1 MSRTIIPFGPQHPV
15 LPEPIH
21 LQLVMDN
28 ETVVEALPKLGYVHR
43 GLETL
48 TTLRDYNQMIYI
60 VERVCGI
67 CSCIHALCFC
77 RAIEHLMDVEVPRRA
92 AYLRIIWSELHRMH
106 SHLLW
111 LGLFAD
117 ALGFK
122 SLFMQFWKIRE
133 RIMDINEATAGN
145 RVIIST
151 NIVGGVRKDLSREH
165 QRWILDEMDTLEAE
179 MRRLEKVTMEDYT
192 VKKRTVGIGVMTAQ
206 EAIQLGAAGP
216 TLRGSGVAQ
225 DVRQTEYEAF
235 AELGFTPVSVL
246 DGDCWA
252 RTKVRFLEVLQ
263 SMEIVRQA
271 ISHLPDTEINVKVKG
286 NPSGEVISRVEQP
299 RGECMYYVKG
309 NGSKY
314 LDRVRI
320 RTPTFANIPPLL
332 HGEGNPACR
341 RSRRRAFH
349 RPLHQLHRTVG
360 GTRHAHDQHH
370 TPQLPQAPRDAEVP
384 DGETRPLLQLPGPS
398 HQQRGILHLL
408 PHVLDQVPGA
418 VHFHG
423 PEGSFLGI

>member
-117 ALGFK
+117 ALGFE

-145 RVIIST
+145 RVITILEDASGRYQPLQWANVAIEMAGRIGAT
-151 NIVGGVRKDLSREH
+151 VIVCERNQGGDMV
-165 QRWILDEMDTLEAE
+165 
-179 MRRLEKVTMEDYT
+179 
-192 VKKRTVGIGVMTAQ
+192 AQ
-206 EAIQLGAAGP
+206 
-216 TLRGSGVAQ
+216 TLRSAGWTGRIEEVTATKGKAT
-225 DVRQTEYEAF
+225 RAEPIAALYE
-235 AELGFTPVSVL
+235 
-246 DGDCWA
+246 
-252 RTKVRFLEVLQ
+252 
-263 SMEIVRQA
+263 
-271 ISHLPDTEINVKVKG
+271 
-286 NPSGEVISRVEQP
+286 
-299 RGECMYYVKG
+299 RGLV
-309 NGSKY
+309 
-314 LDRVRI
+314 
-320 RTPTFANIPPLL
+320 
-332 HGEGNPACR
+332 
-341 RSRRRAFH
+341 
-349 RPLHQLHRTVG
+349 
-360 GTRHAHDQHH
+360 RHAYVM
-370 TPQLPQAPRDAEVP
+370 PKLEEQLCSMTSDFDSASAGWSPDRADALVWACTFLHPPVTAP
-384 DGETRPLLQLPGPS
+384 GRPVTKPAARPK
-398 HQQRGILHLL
+398 HRW
-408 PHVLDQVPGA
+408 
-418 VHFHG
+418 
-423 PEGSFLGI
+423 

>member
-117 ALGFK
+117 ALGFE

-179 MRRLEKVTMEDYT
+179 MRRLEKVTMAPPGRPCAAAAWL
-192 VKKRTVGIGVMTAQ
+192 RTCARRNTKPSRNSGSRPCPSSTAT
-206 EAIQLGAAGP
+206 AGP
-216 TLRGSGVAQ
+216 VPRSASSKCSS
-225 DVRQTEYEAF
+225 
-235 AELGFTPVSVL
+235 PWKSS
-246 DGDCWA
+246 A
-252 RTKVRFLEVLQ
+252 R
-263 SMEIVRQA
+263 
-271 ISHLPDTEINVKVKG
+271 
-286 NPSGEVISRVEQP
+286 PSAT
-299 RGECMYYVKG
+299 C
-309 NGSKY
+309 
-314 LDRVRI
+314 
-320 RTPTFANIPPLL
+320 PT
-332 HGEGNPACR
+332 R
-341 RSRRRAFH
+341 KS
-349 RPLHQLHRTVG
+349 T
-360 GTRHAHDQHH
+360 
-370 TPQLPQAPRDAEVP
+370 
-384 DGETRPLLQLPGPS
+384 
-398 HQQRGILHLL
+398 
-408 PHVLDQVPGA
+408 
-418 VHFHG
+418 
-423 PEGSFLGI
+423 

>member
-1 MSRTIIPFGPQHPV
+1 
-15 LPEPIH
+15 
-21 LQLVMDN
+21 
-28 ETVVEALPKLGYVHR
+28 
-43 GLETL
+43 
-48 TTLRDYNQMIYI
+48 
-60 VERVCGI
+60 
-67 CSCIHALCFC
+67 
-77 RAIEHLMDVEVPRRA
+77 
-92 AYLRIIWSELHRMH
+92 
-106 SHLLW
+106 
-111 LGLFAD
+111 
-117 ALGFK
+117 
-122 SLFMQFWKIRE
+122 
-133 RIMDINEATAGN
+133 
-145 RVIIST
+145 
-151 NIVGGVRKDLSREH
+151 
-165 QRWILDEMDTLEAE
+165 MDTLEAE

-332 HGEGNPACR
+332 HMVKGI
-341 RSRRRAFH
+341 
-349 RPLHQLHRTVG
+349 QL
-360 GTRHAHDQHH
+360 AD
-370 TPQLPQAPRDAEVP
+370 VP
-384 DGETRPLLQLPGPS
+384 VV
-398 HQQRGILHLL
+398 
-408 PHVLDQVPGA
+408 VLSIDPCISCT
-418 VHFHG
+418 
-423 PEGSFLGI
+423 ER

>member
-21 LQLVMDN
+21 LQLVMEN
-28 ETVVEALPKLGYVHR
+28 ETVVEAIPKLGYVHR

-77 RAIEHLMDVEVPRRA
+77 RAVEHLMGVE
-92 AYLRIIWSELHRMH
+92 
-106 SHLLW
+106 
-111 LGLFAD
+111 
-117 ALGFK
+117 

-145 RVIIST
+145 RVIISV
-151 NIVGGVRKDLSREH
+151 NVVGGVRKDLSREH
-165 QRWILDEMDTLEAE
+165 QRWILDELDVLEAE
-179 MRRLEKVTMEDYT
+179 MRRLEKVTLDDYT

-206 EAIQLGAAGP
+206 EAVQLGAAGP

-271 ISHLPDTEINVKVKG
+271 ISHLPETEINAKVKG
-286 NPSGEVISRVEQP
+286 NPTGEVISRVEQP
-299 RGECMYYVKG
+299 RGECLYYVKA
-309 NGSKY
+309 NGTKF
-314 LDRVRI
+314 LERVRI

-332 HGEGNPACR
+332 HMVKGI
-341 RSRRRAFH
+341 
-349 RPLHQLHRTVG
+349 QL
-360 GTRHAHDQHH
+360 AD
-370 TPQLPQAPRDAEVP
+370 VP
-384 DGETRPLLQLPGPS
+384 VVALSIDPCISCTER
-398 HQQRGILHLL
+398 
-408 PHVLDQVPGA
+408 
-418 VHFHG
+418 
-423 PEGSFLGI
+423 

>member
-111 LGLFAD
+111 LGLF
-117 ALGFK
+117 
-122 SLFMQFWKIRE
+122 
-133 RIMDINEATAGN
+133 
-145 RVIIST
+145 
-151 NIVGGVRKDLSREH
+151 
-165 QRWILDEMDTLEAE
+165 
-179 MRRLEKVTMEDYT
+179 
-192 VKKRTVGIGVMTAQ
+192 
-206 EAIQLGAAGP
+206 
-216 TLRGSGVAQ
+216 
-225 DVRQTEYEAF
+225 EAF

-332 HGEGNPACR
+332 HMVKGI
-341 RSRRRAFH
+341 
-349 RPLHQLHRTVG
+349 QL
-360 GTRHAHDQHH
+360 AD
-370 TPQLPQAPRDAEVP
+370 VP
-384 DGETRPLLQLPGPS
+384 VV
-398 HQQRGILHLL
+398 
-408 PHVLDQVPGA
+408 VLSIDPCISCT
-418 VHFHG
+418 
-423 PEGSFLGI
+423 ER

>member
-1 MSRTIIPFGPQHPV
+1 MSTRSTIPFGPQHPV

-21 LQLVMDN
+21 LDLVLED
-28 ETVVEALPKLGYVHR
+28 EKVVEAVPSIGFVHR
-43 GLETL
+43 GLEKL
-48 TTLRDYNQMIYI
+48 
-60 VERVCGI
+60 VEKKEFTEYVYVAERICGI
-67 CSCIHALCFC
+67 CSFMHGMGYCEAVEHIMNIEIPP
-77 RAIEHLMDVEVPRRA
+77 RAQ
-92 AYLRIIWSELHRMH
+92 YLRTIWCEMSRIH

-111 LGLFAD
+111 LGLLAD
-117 ALGFK
+117 AFGFE

-332 HGEGNPACR
+332 HMVKGI
-341 RSRRRAFH
+341 
-349 RPLHQLHRTVG
+349 QL
-360 GTRHAHDQHH
+360 AD
-370 TPQLPQAPRDAEVP
+370 VP
-384 DGETRPLLQLPGPS
+384 VV
-398 HQQRGILHLL
+398 
-408 PHVLDQVPGA
+408 VLSIDPCISCT
-418 VHFHG
+418 
-423 PEGSFLGI
+423 ER